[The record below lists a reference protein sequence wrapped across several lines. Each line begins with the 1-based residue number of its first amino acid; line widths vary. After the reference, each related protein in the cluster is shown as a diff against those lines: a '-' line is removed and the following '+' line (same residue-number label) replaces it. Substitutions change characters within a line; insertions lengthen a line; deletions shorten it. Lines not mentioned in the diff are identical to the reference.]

1 MAADTALV
9 ASDSVTAFRSGSLSQ
24 MRYTDGSRQPASVLV
39 AGLERRRRAR
49 ASPDARR
56 SDRETAARSAPGSG
70 SMRHLPFDSERAE
83 KLRDLGP
90 AHLGRMP
97 LAVKQ
102 DEATDPSDIGLLGA
116 PTAVAQPI
124 GLAHAI
130 QQSRLAHASIDL
142 ERHSW

>member
-1 MAADTALV
+1 MGQDN
-9 ASDSVTAFRSGSLSQ
+9 
-24 MRYTDGSRQPASVLV
+24 RQVFWS
-39 AGLERRRRAR
+39 
-49 ASPDARR
+49 
-56 SDRETAARSAPGSG
+56 PGSNDVVEPG
-70 SMRHLPFDSERAE
+70 QALMQDVAVENQQRAQRLVLARCVHLPFDSERAE

-130 QQSRLAHASIDL
+130 QQSGLAHASIDL